1 MFLLGIILL
10 PFVFIGLPLVLGIGY
25 GIFGCFYIIVA
36 ACKMY
41 IGSIMECALKIFLIF
56 LSFPGGILAIGICT
70 AGGAFVSAIGAI
82 LIIPALFFHV
92 YVYTRS
98 VIWWNKNRVK
108 E

>member
-1 MFLLGIILL
+1 MIEK
-10 PFVFIGLPLVLGIGY
+10 
-25 GIFGCFYIIVA
+25 

-41 IGSIMECALKIFLIF
+41 IDSIMECALKIFLIL
-56 LSFPGGILAIGICT
+56 LSFPGGILAIAFCT
-70 AGGAFVSAIGAI
+70 AGGALVSAIGAI
-82 LIIPALFFHV
+82 LIVPALFFHV